1 MKSDTTRKYWRSF
14 DERNQTDAYK
24 AEVSRE
30 FQDELDVSTPEPE
43 GTSRR
48 GFLGWVGASLA
59 ASGLAGC
66 DAIRRPAEK
75 ILPYSVAPEEILP
88 GIPQYYASVTHV
100 GGEVVGVLVE
110 SHEGRPTKV
119 EGNPLHRGSLG
130 ALSALHQ
137 SQVLDLYDPQRLR
150 ATAANGRALSTAEA
164 RALLAEKGA
173 AWAGK
178 RVAFLAEGVPSPQLA
193 RLRAAALARF
203 AGAQWFTYESVSDD
217 HQRAATQAVF
227 GEALRPVYGFAGA
240 KTILSLDAD
249 FLGGEGPAVA
259 AARQWAD
266 TRRVGANKD
275 ASALSRLYA
284 VEASFSLTGS
294 NADHRVRASHAQVE
308 AFAIAV
314 AGQLGVSAPAAS
326 VALEDRQVKAAAA
339 VAADL
344 RASGA
349 GALVLAGR
357 KQPPVVH
364 ALAAAMNA
372 ALGASVRYYPDA
384 RRAPDALGDMAAAK
398 ALVAALSAGEVDAL
412 VILGGNPAYAFP
424 ADAKLADAVK
434 KAGEVVYLADMANE
448 TTAALDAAKAVVV
461 PRAHY
466 LEAWGDLAHVDGQV
480 ALQQPLIQ
488 PLHAAL
494 SELELLAAL
503 LGDKDAKGY
512 DLVRGAWKD
521 ATGAVGFHKR
531 WRRWLHEGVVDDA
544 HAAFAASPK
553 APSGL
558 GGLTATAAA
567 APAADKLDVLF
578 VPSHNLFDGRF
589 ANNSWQQEVP
599 DPLTKITWDNAALLS
614 PATAKA
620 LGVVERPV
628 DSDFAV
634 DMVEVT
640 LNGATLKTA
649 AWVMPGLADNTV
661 VLTLGYGREFKNYLP
676 YQEGS
681 YNDSTV
687 YGFDVGPLRA
697 SAAPFAAS
705 GAKVTKVEGSYF
717 IAAVQRY
724 DNSRQHSIEGFENM
738 ERPKIVRET
747 TVAGYAENPTFAKP
761 GIIQHGAPMPDK
773 TKFAVLHPEAKSIY
787 GDFDYSQGHQWGMVI
802 DLSTCTG
809 CNACMVACVAENNI
823 PMVGKDQVRRGREM
837 HWIRMDRYFTGD
849 DANPE
854 VVHQPIACQQCETAP
869 CENVCPVAA
878 TVHSPEGLND
888 MVYNR
893 CIGTRYCANN
903 CPLKVRRFN
912 FYNYSKGQDELIH
925 MQRNPNVTVRFRGV
939 MEKCTYCVQRINKG
953 KRNAALNPEV
963 KQQIIDRITPACAQ
977 GCPTKAITFGDI
989 NNPKS
994 EVAQLKAAALDYVL
1008 LSELNLQSRTSFLA
1022 KVRNPNPSFPG

>member
-14 DERNQTDAYK
+14 DERNQTAAYK

-43 GTSRR
+43 GTTRR
-48 GFLGWVGASLA
+48 SFLGWVSASLA
-59 ASGLAGC
+59 ASGLVGC
-66 DAIRRPAEK
+66 DAIRRPVEK

-88 GIPQYYASVTHV
+88 GIPQYYASATQV

-130 ALSALHQ
+130 ALSAQHQ
-137 SQVLDLYDPQRLR
+137 SQVLDLYDPTRLR
-150 ATAANGRALSTAEA
+150 ATAHAGKALSAAEA

-173 AWAGK
+173 SWAGK
-178 RVAFLAEGVPSPQLA
+178 RVAFLAEAIPSKQLE
-193 RLRAAALARF
+193 RLRTAAISKF
-203 AGAQWFTYESVSDD
+203 AGAKWFTYESVSDD
-217 HQRAATQAVF
+217 NQRAAMKAVF
-227 GEALRPVYGFAGA
+227 GEALRPVYGFSTA

-249 FLGGEGPAVA
+249 FLAGEGPAVA
-259 AARQWAD
+259 AARQWSD
-266 TRRVGANKD
+266 TRRVGANK
-275 ASALSRLYA
+275 SAEISRLYA
-284 VEASFSLTGS
+284 VEANFSLTGS
-294 NADHRVRASHAQVE
+294 NADHRVRASYAQIE
-308 AFAIAV
+308 AFALAV
-314 AGQLGVSAPAAS
+314 ASQLGVSAPAAS
-326 VALEDRQVKAAAA
+326 VQLDERQVKAAAA

-344 RASGA
+344 KASGA

-357 KQPPVVH
+357 AQPPVVH

-372 ALGASVRYYPDA
+372 ALGASVKYYPDV
-384 RRAPDALGDMAAAK
+384 RRAPDALGDMEGAK
-398 ALVAALSAGEVDAL
+398 ALSAALSAGEVDAL
-412 VILGGNPAYAFP
+412 VIIGGNPAYAFP
-424 ADAKLADAVK
+424 ADAKFADAVK
-434 KAGEVVYLADMANE
+434 KAGEVVYLTDMANE
-448 TTAALDAAKAVVV
+448 TTQALSALDAAKAVIV

-466 LEAWGDLAHVDGQV
+466 LESWGDLVHIDGQI

-494 SELELLAAL
+494 SDLELLAAL

-512 DLVRGAWKD
+512 DIVRGAWKE

-531 WRRWLHEGVVDDA
+531 WRRWLHEGVVEDA
-544 HAAFAASPK
+544 FAAFAPVTK
-553 APSGL
+553 APNGL
-558 GGLTATAAA
+558 GGLGASVGTLPTS
-567 APAADKLDVLF
+567 DKLDALF

-614 PATAKA
+614 PATAEK
-620 LGVVERPV
+620 LGVTDE
-628 DSDFAV
+628 
-634 DMVEVT
+634 DMVTVS
-640 LNGATLKTA
+640 LNGASVKMAVWRL
-649 AWVMPGLADNTV
+649 PGLADNTV

-676 YQEGS
+676 YHEGS
-681 YNDSTV
+681 YNASTV
-687 YGFDVGPLRA
+687 AGFDVTPLRA
-697 SAAPFAAS
+697 SGAAFAVGGATLSKS
-705 GAKVTKVEGSYF
+705 GETYV
-717 IAAVQRY
+717 IAAVQRH

-761 GIIQHGAPMPDK
+761 GIIKHGEPMPDK

-787 GDFDYSQGHQWGMVI
+787 GDFDYSTGLQWGMVI

-837 HWIRMDRYFTGD
+837 HWIRMDRYFTGSD
-849 DANPE
+849 DNPE
-854 VVHQPIACQQCETAP
+854 VVHQPLSCQQCETAP

-912 FYNYSKGQDELIH
+912 FYNYAKGQDELVH

-963 KQQIIDRITPACAQ
+963 SQQIIDRITPACAQ

>member
-14 DERNQTDAYK
+14 DERNQTAAYQ

-66 DAIRRPAEK
+66 DAIRRPVEK

-88 GIPQYYASVTHV
+88 GLPQYYATATHI

-130 ALSALHQ
+130 ALSAQHQ
-137 SQVLDLYDPQRLR
+137 AQVLDLYDPQRLR
-150 ATAANGRALSTAEA
+150 ATAANGKTLSAAEA
-164 RALLAEKGA
+164 KALLAEKGSS
-173 AWAGK
+173 WAGK
-178 RVAFLAEGVPSPQLA
+178 RVAFLAEATPSVQLS
-193 RLRAAALARF
+193 RLRAAALAKF
-203 AGAQWFTYESVSDD
+203 AGAKWFTYEAVSDD
-217 HQRAATQAVF
+217 NQRAAMMAVF
-227 GEALRPVYGFAGA
+227 GEALRPVYGFSSA
-240 KTILSLDAD
+240 KAILSLDAD
-249 FLGGEGPAVA
+249 FLAGEGPAVA
-259 AARQWAD
+259 AARQWAE
-266 TRRVGANKD
+266 TRRVGANK
-275 ASALSRLYA
+275 SAAHISRLYA
-284 VEASFSLTGS
+284 VEANFSLTGS

-308 AFAIAV
+308 SFAFAV
-314 AGQLGVSAPAAS
+314 ASHLGVAAPAAS
-326 VALEDRQVKAAAA
+326 VALDERQVKAAKA
-339 VAADL
+339 VADDL
-344 RASGA
+344 KASGA

-357 KQPPVVH
+357 NQPAVVH
-364 ALAAAMNA
+364 AVAAAVNA
-372 ALGASVRYYPDA
+372 ALGASVKYYPDA
-384 RRAPDALGDMAAAK
+384 RRAADAQGDMASAK
-398 ALVAALSAGEVDAL
+398 ALAAALNAGEVDAL
-412 VILGGNPAYAFP
+412 VIIGGNPAYSFP
-424 ADAKLADAVK
+424 ADVKFGEAVK

-448 TTAALDAAKAVVV
+448 TTAALDAAKSVVA

-466 LEAWGDLAHVDGQV
+466 LESWGDLVHIDGQV

-494 SELELLAAL
+494 SDLELLAAL

-512 DLVRGAWKD
+512 DIVRGAWKD

-544 HAAFAASPK
+544 HAAFSSSSKSA
-553 APSGL
+553 SGL
-558 GGLTATAAA
+558 GGLAATAAT
-567 APAADKLDVLF
+567 APASDKLDALF

-614 PATAKA
+614 PATAEK
-620 LGVVERPV
+620 LGVTDE
-628 DSDFAV
+628 
-634 DMVEVT
+634 DMVTVT
-640 LNGATLKTA
+640 LNGSSVKMA
-649 AWVMPGLADNTV
+649 AWRLPGLADNTV

-676 YQEGS
+676 YHEGS
-681 YNDSTV
+681 YNTSTV
-687 YGFDVGPLRA
+687 AGFDVTPLRA
-697 SAAPFAAS
+697 SGAAFAAS
-705 GAKVTKVEGSYF
+705 GATVAKTGDTYV
-717 IAAVQRY
+717 IAAVQRH

-738 ERPKIVRET
+738 ERPKIVREA
-747 TVAGYAENPTFAKP
+747 TVAAYAENPTFAKP
-761 GIIQHGAPMPDK
+761 GIIKHGEPMPDK
-773 TKFAVLHPEAKSIY
+773 TKFAVLHPEAKSIF
-787 GDFDYSQGHQWGMVI
+787 GDFDYSTGLQWGMVI

-823 PMVGKDQVRRGREM
+823 AMVGKDQVRRGREM

-849 DANPE
+849 EHNPE
-854 VVHQPIACQQCETAP
+854 VVHQPLSCQQCETAP

-912 FYNYSKGQDELIH
+912 FYNYSKGQDELVH

-953 KRNAALNPEV
+953 KRNAALNPEAS
-963 KQQIIDRITPACAQ
+963 QQIIDRITPACAQ